1 MLVDQTQVVEKANK
15 ELLEIARRSN
25 PSVLRQRDYDGIS
38 KSCWMSEVL
47 SELATRCPTV
57 NSILCGLLESTIY
70 PEKKT
75 PATCLIYGII
85 MFLRCHELSRIQ
97 RINSVLLVQ
106 GQASI
111 NVSINFL
118 NDFCDF

>member
-1 MLVDQTQVVEKANK
+1 MLVDQTHVVEKANK

-25 PSVLRQRDYDGIS
+25 PSVLRQRDYHGIS
-38 KSCWMSEVL
+38 KSSWMSDVL
-47 SELATRCPTV
+47 NELATRRPTV

-75 PATCLIYGII
+75 PAISLICGII

-97 RINSVLLVQ
+97 TINSVLLVQ
-106 GQASI
+106 GQTSI
-111 NVSINFL
+111 NVSII
-118 NDFCDF
+118 FCRVL